1 MVAEC
6 CRNLA
11 VVGAEPVGATNN
23 LNFGN
28 PERPEIMAQLVES
41 VEGLAEACRFFDV
54 PITGGNV
61 SLYNETLGEGI
72 WPTPVVGVVG
82 LLKSGA
88 PVGLHFRH
96 PGRSLV
102 LVGGVGTCDAVHFGG
117 TKYAKAV
124 LHQLWGL
131 PPALDLDFEKRVQSA
146 VREIAGAG
154 LAESS
159 HDLSDGGLAV
169 ALAESSLGPESVGAE
184 IELASNLPPELLL
197 FHEGPS
203 RVLVSTAEPERVAG
217 IAAKHGVEAQRVGVT
232 VQGEIVIR
240 NSGVELIRSQI
251 DVLRRIFEEALENK
265 LRA

>member
-1 MVAEC
+1 VAEC

-41 VEGLAEACRFFDV
+41 VEGMAEACRFFDV

-82 LLKSGA
+82 LLKSGR

-96 PGRSLV
+96 AGRSVV
-102 LVGGVGTCDAVHFGG
+102 LVGGVGACDAVRFGG
-117 TKYAKAV
+117 TQYAKAV

-131 PPALDLDFEKRVQSA
+131 PPALDLDFEKRVQTA
-146 VREIAGAG
+146 VREIVAAG
-154 LAESS
+154 LAESA

-169 ALAESSLGPESVGAE
+169 ALAESSFGPESVGAE
-184 IELASNLPPELLL
+184 IELMSNLPAELLL

-203 RVLVSTAEPERVAG
+203 RVLISTAEPERVAAL
-217 IAAKHGVEAQRVGVT
+217 AARHGVEAPPVGVT
-232 VQGEIVIR
+232 VLGEIVIR
-240 NSGVELIRSQI
+240 DFGAELIRSRVE
-251 DVLRRIFEEALENK
+251 VLRRIFEEALENR